1 MATPALRCLRSAFP
15 DAQIDLTM
23 VPYVRKLV
31 EGAPWYDNIIEY
43 SRSHEHRGLTGLLRY
58 VRSLRHNHY
67 DLAVL
72 LPNSISSALI
82 AFLAGVNRRI
92 GYDRDRR
99 GFLLTDPVPA
109 PRENG
114 VFVPQ
119 PMVEYY
125 LRLCEALG
133 TPIDSRRTELF
144 VDPESERRAEE
155 LFRKHDVGGDNTVI
169 AINPGAAYGSSK
181 LWDTARFAEV
191 ADTLT
196 DREGCKVLLLGGPGE
211 KQIVR
216 QIAAAAHSSP
226 VNLADEDVALDILKS
241 VIKRC
246 NLLITVDSGPRH
258 IAVAFD
264 KPVVVL
270 MGPTDPR
277 YTNSNLEKTIVLR
290 VEDLD
295 CAPCHIKEC
304 PTDHECMTR
313 ITTDMVIR
321 AANELF
327 QKHVKGAQ
335 NG

>member
-31 EGAPWYDNIIEY
+31 EEAPWYDNIIEY
-43 SRSHEHRGLTGLLRY
+43 SRNNEHKGLTGLFRY
-58 VRSLRHNHY
+58 VQSLRKNRY

-82 AFLAGVNRRI
+82 TFLAGAHRRI

-99 GFLLTDPVPA
+99 GFLLTDPVSA
-109 PRENG
+109 PTENG

-125 LRLCEALG
+125 LKLCEALG
-133 TPIDSRRTELF
+133 APVDSRKTELF
-144 VDPESERRAEE
+144 VDPESERRAQK
-155 LFRKHDVGGDNTVI
+155 LFNKHALRGEDIVV

-191 ADTLT
+191 ADTLA

-211 KQIVR
+211 KQIV
-216 QIAAAAHSSP
+216 QEIASSARSSP
-226 VNLADEDVALDILKS
+226 VDLAEEDVALDTLKS

-246 NLLITVDSGPRH
+246 DLLITVDSGPRH

-304 PTDHECMTR
+304 PTDHECMNR
-313 ITTDMVIR
+313 ITPDMVIH
-321 AANELF
+321 AAKELL
-327 QKHVKGAQ
+327 QKHVKGA
-335 NG
+335 

>member
-1 MATPALRCLRSAFP
+1 MATPALRCLRSAYP

-31 EGAPWYDNIIEY
+31 EEAPWYDNIIEY
-43 SRSHEHRGLTGLLRY
+43 SRSDEHKGLTGLLRY
-58 VRSLRHNHY
+58 IRSLRQSRY

-82 AFLAGVNRRI
+82 AFLAGANRRI

-109 PRENG
+109 PTDNG

-133 TPIDSRRTELF
+133 APVDSRKTELF
-144 VDPESERRAEE
+144 VDPESEHQVED
-155 LFRKHDVGGDNTVI
+155 LFNKHTISGENIIV

-181 LWDTARFAEV
+181 LWDTTRFAEV
-191 ADTLT
+191 ADTLAAGQHC
-196 DREGCKVLLLGGPGE
+196 DVILLGGPGE
-211 KQIVR
+211 KQIV
-216 QIAAAAHSSP
+216 QEIASSAHSSP
-226 VNLADEDVALDILKS
+226 VNLADEDVALDVLKS

-246 NLLITVDSGPRH
+246 DLLITVDSGPRH

-304 PTDHECMTR
+304 PTNHECMTR
-313 ITTDMVIR
+313 ITAGMVVR
-321 AANELF
+321 AAKELL
-327 QKHVKGAQ
+327 QKHVKGV
-335 NG
+335 